1 MFCVKKRAAKNS
13 RSFEVGMNKKMKF
26 KACETRK
33 TAVYY
38 A

>member
-26 KACETRK
+26 KA
-33 TAVYY
+33 Y
-38 A
+38 ASE